1 MWPPHFHHLHKNVY
15 LFGQICIVVV
25 QTVYFGRKALNPGVG
40 TSLVVQWLRPQ
51 TSTAGGMGLIPGW
64 GTKIPHAMQCAPPKK
79 GESWDYKNSSSLPSH
94 LIHPILRVCTEHLFF
109 FFNTYLFGCAGSQLQ
124 HASSLVETCGI

>member
-1 MWPPHFHHLHKNVY
+1 M
-15 LFGQICIVVV
+15 

-64 GTKIPHAMQCAPPKK
+64 GTKIPHAMQCAPPQKRRVLGLQELLK
-79 GESWDYKNSSSLPSH
+79 PAIPLNSPNIEGVH
-94 LIHPILRVCTEHLFF
+94 
-109 FFNTYLFGCAGSQLQ
+109 
-124 HASSLVETCGI
+124 